1 MFNEPVIEISTR
13 EVTTITPET
22 SVAKA
27 IGIMEKNNF
36 HNLVVL
42 AGDGDSSGRG
52 SSSGRRSG
60 GSSRGGRSG
69 GRGGVGGGR
78 GGRGG
83 ACSEIY
89 HVCMQDL
96 LVVSNPES
104 SVEGVMFK
112 PHCVYKDTTTL
123 DAICELVDSGQ
134 RAAPVTA
141 GDGKLVGIVSEYD
154 FMKRGAGSVILSEVK
169 AAEIM
174 SRDLVCVEETESIG
188 RARSIMRKNNI
199 GRLLVVDADGKLR
212 GIVTSGD
219 ILKIYKP
226 MRKTTVG
233 EVKGENIPIMEQP
246 VSLVMSSP
254 VTTASPDASLAEV
267 ASLLQEHDIRGVP
280 IVSGEVSEGREEGEG
295 AGKGEDAG
303 KGGGEREEEREGIPR
318 GVVTILDIMKYLR
331 DLKEKAKINIE
342 IQGSLDEE
350 HKELAD
356 KIIETE
362 VRKIVRIAKR
372 VHWIKIVLKKER
384 DKGGISYYKI
394 SAHVKTPDKLYVAQ
408 SEPGGTGSGGG
419 SHSHTQAV
427 AEGEE
432 EMNEQKAG
440 KRRWDFVGV
449 LKDALLSVERQIE
462 EDRERGRKRVK
473 QVERPF

>member
-52 SSSGRRSG
+52 SNSGRRSG
-60 GSSRGGRSG
+60 GSSSGGRSG
-69 GRGGVGGGR
+69 RKGGVGGGR

-154 FMKRGAGSVILSEVK
+154 FMKRGAESVILSEVK

-295 AGKGEDAG
+295 VGV
-303 KGGGEREEEREGIPR
+303 PR

-473 QVERPF
+473 RVEGPF